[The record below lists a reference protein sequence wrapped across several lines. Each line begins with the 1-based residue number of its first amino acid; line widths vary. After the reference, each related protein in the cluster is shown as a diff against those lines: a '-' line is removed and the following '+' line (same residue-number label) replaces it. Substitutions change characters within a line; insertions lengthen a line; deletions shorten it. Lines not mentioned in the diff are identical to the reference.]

1 MNVTVSYQENNSNV
15 NVYGR
20 NRKWGKIVLDKDVDF
35 ITGK

>member
-20 NRKWGKIVLDKDVDF
+20 NRKWDKIVVDKDVEF
-35 ITGK
+35 ITEK